1 MATSANSANPSHYK
15 QWLDGSPGFNIR
27 KGVNPVNFVRSAG
40 TAGRLALTTKLG
52 LAGTGLLMY
61 GGMSPQQAMYET
73 MIGGGAFIAGARI
86 GSGIGQGLAGMVGRR
101 GAKFAEDVASGAGKT
116 LPKGATYSASKY
128 VGLGGKFVGAL
139 AGGLALGVAASSL
152 YDVAASAPRKMIER
166 GRKLREMEMGGN
178 FHDPFGTAYTMRQ
191 RSMQGIQRS
200 HINARNAL
208 GNEAFYSHVR

>member
-1 MATSANSANPSHYK
+1 MAESVSSANPSHGK
-15 QWLDGSPGFNIR
+15 QWLDGSPGFNIG

-52 LAGTGLLMY
+52 LVGTGLLMY

-73 MIGGGAFIAGARI
+73 MIGGAAFVAGARI
-86 GSGIGQGLAGMVGRR
+86 GSGIGQGLAGVAGKR
-101 GAKFAEDVASGAGKT
+101 GARFAEDVARGAGRT
-116 LPKGATYSASKY
+116 LPKGGVYSASKY
-128 VGLGGKFVGAL
+128 VGTGGKFAGAL
-139 AGGLALGVAASSL
+139 AGGVAAMMGATML
-152 YDVAASAPRKMIER
+152 YDTVASAPRKMIER
-166 GRKLREMEMGGN
+166 GRRLREMEMGGN

-191 RSMQGIQRS
+191 RSMQGIQKS